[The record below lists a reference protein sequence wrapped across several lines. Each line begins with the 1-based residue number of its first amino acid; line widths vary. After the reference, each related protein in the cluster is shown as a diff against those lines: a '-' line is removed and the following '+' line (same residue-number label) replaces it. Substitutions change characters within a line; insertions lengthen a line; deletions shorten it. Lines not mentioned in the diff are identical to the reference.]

1 MPLQMII
8 TAANTVS
15 RARPTFRAGA
25 EHHRHDQRDFDDG
38 HGDREHERAERFAD
52 AVRDDFGVM
61 DRGEHGAGERGREHR
76 DDEAFGRHGARQRED
91 EPCGERSPE
100 GPARQLIGRNRHER
114 FPMRAA
120 ARHAPSR
127 VDEARPGDAPNDD
140 DEAQRMTARN
150 RAASGL
156 PRGGEGCGRAEAR
169 RWMKRV
175 DAIGYR

>member
-91 EPCGERSPE
+91 EPCGER
-100 GPARQLIGRNRHER
+100 
-114 FPMRAA
+114 
-120 ARHAPSR
+120 
-127 VDEARPGDAPNDD
+127 
-140 DEAQRMTARN
+140 AQRVQ
-150 RAASGL
+150 
-156 PRGGEGCGRAEAR
+156 RGS
-169 RWMKRV
+169 
-175 DAIGYR
+175 